1 MITLIKDKADKLIST
16 KCKLDDQEAPE
27 YFIAKSKDSKTVHY
41 GELTKGL
48 EMETGQPV
56 VTMYK
61 DRTAW
66 VKALALLKIT
76 PDIEDVKSL
85 QNAKTIECNK

>member
-1 MITLIKDKADKLIST
+1 MITYLKDKTDKLIST
-16 KCKLDDQEAPE
+16 KCIPGQVTE
-27 YFIAKSKDSKTVHY
+27 YFIAKSKDGKTVHY

-48 EMETGQPV
+48 QMETGQPV

>member
-1 MITLIKDKADKLIST
+1 MITYLKDKTDKLIST

-66 VKALALLKIT
+66 VKALALLKIN
-76 PDIEDVKSL
+76 PDDLEVVSVEPAIK
-85 QNAKTIECNK
+85 K

>member
-1 MITLIKDKADKLIST
+1 MITLIKDPKDALKLIST

-66 VKALALLKIT
+66 VKALALLKIN
-76 PDIEDVKSL
+76 PDDLEVVSVEPAIK
-85 QNAKTIECNK
+85 K